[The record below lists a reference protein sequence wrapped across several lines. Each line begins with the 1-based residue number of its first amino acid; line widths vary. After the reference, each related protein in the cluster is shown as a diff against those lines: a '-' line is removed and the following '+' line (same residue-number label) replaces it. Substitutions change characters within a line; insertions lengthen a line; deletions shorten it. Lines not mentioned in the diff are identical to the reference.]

1 MSILLA
7 NLVVISQLL
16 YIGIIRHTIMM
27 GCKKTKEQRFVTF
40 YKKYMR

>member
-16 YIGIIRHTIMM
+16 YIGINKPYYYDGLQKNQGAKICNIS
-27 GCKKTKEQRFVTF
+27 
-40 YKKYMR
+40 